1 MIFAAD
7 LHTHS
12 TASDGQYAPAEL
24 VRRAKEAGITCLAI
38 TDHDTIGGVEQAIQ
52 AGREQGLL
60 VLRGVELAAKENRH
74 MHILGLGLYADCP
87 QLAQLCQALLNDR
100 NERNERIIGFLKEK
114 GMTLSLDEVRAVAGG
129 QVIGRPHFA
138 QVMVRKGYVANTR
151 EAFDRYLDTPEYQRI
166 ERLKASAEACIQAI
180 HQGGGKAVLAHPCQ
194 LAFPD
199 EQLEETIRNLKELG
213 LDGLECYYPQHTP
226 VMVQKY
232 LAFARKYDL
241 GITAGSDFHGE
252 IIHPDKPL
260 YPVKL
265 ELDWL
270 LNGETG
276 AGE

>member
-1 MIFAAD
+1 MQMLAD

-12 TASDGQYAPAEL
+12 SASDGQYPPAQMVAL
-24 VRRAKEAGITCLAI
+24 AQKAGVECLAL
-38 TDHDTIGGVEQAIQ
+38 TDHDTVDGVEEAVR
-52 AGREQGLL
+52 AGEQVGIH
-60 VLRGVELAAKENRH
+60 VLRGVELGAKEDRH
-74 MHILGLGLYADCP
+74 LHILGLGLAPVCP
-87 QLAQLCQALLNDR
+87 AMDTLCRTLKDSRAERKYRIVQFLA
-100 NERNERIIGFLKEK
+100 EK
-114 GMTLSLDEVRAVAGG
+114 GMHIDLQEVEELAQGGLVA
-129 QVIGRPHFA
+129 RPHFA
-138 QVMVRKGYVANTR
+138 QVMVRHGYVSSMR

-199 EQLEETIRNLKELG
+199 QQLEETIRHLKELG

-226 VMVQKY
+226 AMVQKY

-252 IIHPDKPL
+252 MIHPDKPL
-260 YPVKL
+260 HPVKL

>member
-12 TASDGQYAPAEL
+12 TASDGQYTPAEL

-100 NERNERIIGFLKEK
+100 NERN
-114 GMTLSLDEVRAVAGG
+114 
-129 QVIGRPHFA
+129 
-138 QVMVRKGYVANTR
+138 
-151 EAFDRYLDTPEYQRI
+151 QRI

-199 EQLEETIRNLKELG
+199 QQLEETIRHLKELG

-226 VMVQKY
+226 AMVQKY
-232 LAFARKYDL
+232 LAFARKYNL

-260 YPVKL
+260 HSVKL

>member
-12 TASDGQYAPAEL
+12 TASDGQYTPADL
-24 VRRAKEAGITCLAI
+24 VRQAKEAGITCLAI

-52 AGREQGLL
+52 AGREHGLL

-74 MHILGLGLYADCP
+74 MHILGLGLHADCP
-87 QLAQLCQALLNDR
+87 QLAQLCQSLLNNRNDR
-100 NERNERIIGFLKEK
+100 NERIINFLQEK
-114 GMTLSLDEVRAVAGG
+114 DVVLSLDEVKAIAGG
-129 QVIGRPHFA
+129 QVVGRPHFA
-138 QVMVRKGYVANTR
+138 QAMVRKGYVANTR

-166 ERLKASAEACIQAI
+166 ERLKASAEVCIQAI

-194 LAFPD
+194 LAFSD
-199 EQLEETIRNLKELG
+199 EQLEETLRHLKELG

-226 VMVQKY
+226 AMVQKY

-241 GITAGSDFHGE
+241 GIMAGSDFHGKAV
-252 IIHPDKPL
+252 HPDKPL
-260 YPVKL
+260 HPVKL

-270 LNGETG
+270 LTET
-276 AGE
+276 

>member
-12 TASDGQYAPAEL
+12 TASDGQYTPAEL

-38 TDHDTIGGVEQAIQ
+38 TDHDTIGGVEQAVQ

-100 NERNERIIGFLKEK
+100 NERNQRIIGFLKEK
-114 GMTLSLDEVRAVAGG
+114 GMTLSLDEVSAC
-129 QVIGRPHFA
+129 GRGTSHRPPSFCP
-138 QVMVRKGYVANTR
+138 GYGSEGVCGKHP

-180 HQGGGKAVLAHPCQ
+180 HQG
-194 LAFPD
+194 
-199 EQLEETIRNLKELG
+199 R
-213 LDGLECYYPQHTP
+213 
-226 VMVQKY
+226 
-232 LAFARKYDL
+232 R
-241 GITAGSDFHGE
+241 
-252 IIHPDKPL
+252 
-260 YPVKL
+260 
-265 ELDWL
+265 
-270 LNGETG
+270 
-276 AGE
+276 